1 MMSSRKS
8 PYRLLFLFLC
18 VLTRNFV
25 EAYLLNF
32 KRIEEKGRN
41 EQKVVDPNQKRRRH
55 WRGKPI
61 RERRGEILNLLA
73 LENNFARGNL
83 LEGLLIAVATTTTMT
98 VSLPCEA
105 SVHTDTVTIVSR
117 IQTRSNDQEKPI
129 SATHAN
135 SFHRQHLI
143 ASALSTSKA
152 FQNLPPEP
160 MIPSQFQSKKS
171 KALKQVRELQDFQ
184 DDRLAQCTD
193 RGVFWEQCFMFGERS
208 QARLS
213 RNREEEQ
220 WKNAIDYQ
228 YISPLG
234 ALNPADGRNQGKM
247 PPTW

>member
-1 MMSSRKS
+1 M
-8 PYRLLFLFLC
+8 
-18 VLTRNFV
+18 
-25 EAYLLNF
+25 
-32 KRIEEKGRN
+32 
-41 EQKVVDPNQKRRRH
+41 H
-55 WRGKPI
+55 
-61 RERRGEILNLLA
+61 ERRVENLNLLA
-73 LENNFARGNL
+73 SEDNCARGSL
-83 LEGLLIAVATTTTMT
+83 LEGLLVAVATTTTMA

-105 SVHTDTVTIVSR
+105 FVNTDTVTIVSR
-117 IQTRSNDQEKPI
+117 IETRSNDQEKPI

-135 SFHRQHLI
+135 SFRSHHLI
-143 ASALSTSKA
+143 ASALSNSKA
-152 FQNLPPEP
+152 FQNLPREP

-184 DDRLAQCTD
+184 DDRLAQCAD

-220 WKNAIDYQ
+220 WKNGVDYQ

-234 ALNPADGRNQGKM
+234 ALNPADQDKM